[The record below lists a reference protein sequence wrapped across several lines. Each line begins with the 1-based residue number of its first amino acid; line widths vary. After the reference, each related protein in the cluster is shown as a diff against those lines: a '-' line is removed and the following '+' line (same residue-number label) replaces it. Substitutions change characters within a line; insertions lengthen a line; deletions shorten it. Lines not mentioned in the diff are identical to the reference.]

1 MSASDI
7 AAWVAVGLA
16 FISAWVAWLQ
26 LRGQLRDIARQTQ
39 SLKRQQANDVDLDF
53 DPPFDGSP
61 LPQDRPWY
69 AAVTNKSNRPI
80 RDVFCGIPG
89 EPGESSI
96 PAAHWTIINE
106 WPIVKKG
113 HFSYLLPAYELGKRS
128 RSGEAGKPG
137 GYPEPGDHS
146 QLDIIRAG
154 ERIGFTFNHEDWQ
167 PGIVVQFTDDA
178 DLRWQLDS
186 DLHLQEV
193 IIPRHG
199 RLKWLTRMFGIA
211 S

>member
-69 AAVTNKSNRPI
+69 AAVTKQVEPAHPRFFLRYTRRARGKLYSGGSLDDNQRVANREERPL
-80 RDVFCGIPG
+80 FLSSPG
-89 EPGESSI
+89 
-96 PAAHWTIINE
+96 
-106 WPIVKKG
+106 
-113 HFSYLLPAYELGKRS
+113 L
-128 RSGEAGKPG
+128 
-137 GYPEPGDHS
+137 
-146 QLDIIRAG
+146 
-154 ERIGFTFNHEDWQ
+154 
-167 PGIVVQFTDDA
+167 
-178 DLRWQLDS
+178 
-186 DLHLQEV
+186 
-193 IIPRHG
+193 
-199 RLKWLTRMFGIA
+199 
-211 S
+211 